1 MQRDRGKG
9 IATREREKFL
19 TFAHFRFLPG
29 DSPFADLCEAQPE
42 TIGKVCYTQSGINW
56 LEQVLN
62 MTETFANIPFA
73 QLHTDSTPA
82 ISAEGLGKTYS
93 EGLIRRRRFDAL
105 KDVSFQ
111 VNPGEIFGLLGPN
124 GAGKTTFIKILL
136 GIIRKTTGS
145 ASLMGQPAGSQ
156 AGRRLTG
163 YLPEHLRIPPHLNA
177 YTALECYGNLSNV
190 PTSVI
195 RKKRDH
201 LLELVGLASRAK
213 DRCKKYSKGM
223 LQRLGLA
230 QTLLHE
236 PKLLILDEPTDG
248 LDPQAR
254 AEMRQIIK
262 RLKNEGVTIFL
273 NSHLLQEVE
282 LICERVAILDRGELK
297 YCGSVSQIGDHV
309 NSLADRIV
317 EGIRLSLTLAGSS
330 ESIQAGLNQ
339 SDLNHS
345 GLNSASVGLSGVRI
359 ESSGGEG
366 LFQVSMEVENQ
377 EAVDLLVDQLRRNNV
392 SIHRLLREQVSLEDA
407 FLKLVSNQSSEEIVG
422 ARMDRLK
429 K

>member
-1 MQRDRGKG
+1 MTENSAA
-9 IATREREKFL
+9 IPV
-19 TFAHFRFLPG
+19 AHF
-29 DSPFADLCEAQPE
+29 
-42 TIGKVCYTQSGINW
+42 
-56 LEQVLN
+56 
-62 MTETFANIPFA
+62 AN
-73 QLHTDSTPA
+73 SSPA
-82 ISAEGLGKTYS
+82 ISAVGLNKVYS
-93 EGLIRRRRFDAL
+93 EGLIRRRRFHAL

-111 VNPGEIFGLLGPN
+111 VQSGEIFGLLGPN

-136 GIIRKTTGS
+136 GIIRKTAGNAT
-145 ASLMGQPAGSQ
+145 LMGQPAGSQ

-190 PTSVI
+190 PNSVI

-201 LLELVGLASRAK
+201 LLELVGLAGRAK

-262 RLKNEGVTIFL
+262 RLKSDGVTIFL

-282 LICERVAILDRGELK
+282 MICERVAILDRGELR
-297 YCGSVSQIGDHV
+297 YCGTVSEIGQHV
-309 NSLADRIV
+309 KSLAGSV
-317 EGIRLSLTLAGSS
+317 AEGIRLTLEVAGNPNAIRSS
-330 ESIQAGLNQ
+330 FGSQTF
-339 SDLNHS
+339 HF
-345 GLNSASVGLSGVRI
+345 
-359 ESSGGEG
+359 ESSPNEG
-366 LFQVSMEVENQ
+366 LFKVMLQIENQ
-377 EAVDLLVDQLRRNNV
+377 QEIDQLVDSLRQNQV
-392 SIHRLLREQVSLEDA
+392 SIHRLVREQVTLEDA
-407 FLKLVSNQSSEEIVG
+407 FLKLVANKSNDEIVG
-422 ARMDRLK
+422 ARLDRLK
-429 K
+429 N